1 MMSIQSK
8 RELLAAVAPRYR
20 TARGTDKQRILDE
33 FLASTGYHRKY
44 AIQLL
49 NHPPKARQRQKRRR
63 NRRYGPDVQYALV
76 KIWRVANCI
85 CAKRLVP
92 ALGEFIDA
100 LERHA
105 ELQLDPQVKSLL
117 LSMSVA
123 TAHRLLRSERHQR
136 RGLATTKPG
145 TLLKRSIPV
154 RTFADWDDARPGFLE
169 ADLVAHCGTSTSGEY
184 LHTLTLT
191 DVTTTWTVCLPLLN
205 RSQQAVKTAIDR
217 ARTRLPFPMLGL
229 DSDNGSEFIN
239 ANLLRYCR
247 QEQITF
253 TRSRP
258 YKKNDQAHVEQK
270 NGSIV
275 RQFVGYDR
283 YEGREAYQ
291 RLDALYLVLHPYVN
305 FFQPVMKL
313 VSKERVGN
321 KVKKQYDTAKTPY
334 QRTLESDQVS
344 DEVKQR
350 LRKEY
355 ESLNPAALLRTIESR
370 QDALWQHARVRF
382 TNETTNAAE

>member
-8 RELLAAVAPRYR
+8 RELLDAVAPRYR
-20 TARGTDKQRILDE
+20 TARGADKQRILDE
-33 FLASTGYHRKY
+33 FVASTGYHRKY

-49 NHPPKARQRQKRRR
+49 NHPVKTRRRQKRRR
-63 NRRYGPDVQYALV
+63 NRRYGPDVQYALI

-92 ALGEFIDA
+92 ALGEFIEA
-100 LERHA
+100 LERHG

-123 TAHRLLRSERHQR
+123 TAHRLLRAERHQQ
-136 RGLATTKPG
+136 RGLTTTKPG

-169 ADLVAHCGTSTSGEY
+169 ADLVAHCGMSASGEY
-184 LHTLTLT
+184 LNTLTLT
-191 DVTTTWTVCLPLLN
+191 DITTTWTVCLPLLN
-205 RSQQAVKTAIDR
+205 RSQRAVKTAIDR

-239 ANLLRYCR
+239 VHLLRYCQ

-275 RQFVGYDR
+275 REFVGYDR
-283 YEGREAYQ
+283 YEGHEANR
-291 RLDALYLVLHPYVN
+291 RLDALYMVLNLYVN

-321 KVKKQYDTAKTPY
+321 KVKKRYDTAKTPY

-382 TNETTNAAE
+382 LNETTNAAE

>member
-33 FLASTGYHRKY
+33 FVASTGYHRKY

-49 NHPPKARQRQKRRR
+49 NHPVKTRRRQKRRR
-63 NRRYGPDVQYALV
+63 NRRYGPDVQYALI

-92 ALGEFIDA
+92 ALGEFIEA
-100 LERHA
+100 LERHG

-123 TAHRLLRSERHQR
+123 TAHRLLRAERHQQ
-136 RGLATTKPG
+136 RGLTTTKPG

-169 ADLVAHCGTSTSGEY
+169 ADLVAHCGMSASGEY
-184 LHTLTLT
+184 LNTLTLT
-191 DVTTTWTVCLPLLN
+191 DITTTWTVCLPLLN
-205 RSQQAVKTAIDR
+205 RSQRAVKTAIDR

-239 ANLLRYCR
+239 VHLLRYCQ

-275 RQFVGYDR
+275 REFVGYDR
-283 YEGREAYQ
+283 YEGHEAYR
-291 RLDALYLVLHPYVN
+291 RLDALYMVLNLYVN

-321 KVKKQYDTAKTPY
+321 KVKKRYDTAKTPY

-382 TNETTNAAE
+382 LNETTNAAE

>member
-8 RELLAAVAPRYR
+8 RELLDAVAPRYR
-20 TARGTDKQRILDE
+20 TARGADKQRILDE
-33 FLASTGYHRKY
+33 FVASTGYHRKY

-49 NHPPKARQRQKRRR
+49 NHPVKTRRRQKRRR
-63 NRRYGPDVQYALV
+63 NRRYGPDVQYALI

-92 ALGEFIDA
+92 ALGEFIEA
-100 LERHA
+100 LERHG

-123 TAHRLLRSERHQR
+123 TAHRLLRAERHQQ
-136 RGLATTKPG
+136 RGLTTTKPG

-169 ADLVAHCGTSTSGEY
+169 ADLVAHCGMSASGEY

-191 DVTTTWTVCLPLLN
+191 DITTTWTVCLPLLN
-205 RSQQAVKTAIDR
+205 RSQRAVKTAIDR

-239 ANLLRYCR
+239 VHLLRYCQ

-275 RQFVGYDR
+275 REFVGYDR
-283 YEGREAYQ
+283 YEGHEAYR
-291 RLDALYLVLHPYVN
+291 RLDALYMVLNLYVN

-321 KVKKQYDTAKTPY
+321 KVKKRYDTAKTPY

-382 TNETTNAAE
+382 LNETTNAAE

>member
-1 MMSIQSK
+1 MMSIQSR

-33 FLASTGYHRKY
+33 FVASTGYHRKY

-49 NHPPKARQRQKRRR
+49 NHPLKARRRQKRRR

-85 CAKRLVP
+85 CAQRLVP

-100 LERHA
+100 LERHG

-123 TAHRLLRSERHQR
+123 TAHRLLRAERHQR

-169 ADLVAHCGTSTSGEY
+169 ADLVAHCGMSTSGEY
-184 LHTLTLT
+184 LNTLTLT
-191 DVTTTWTVCLPLLN
+191 DITTTWTVCLPLLN
-205 RSQQAVKTAIDR
+205 RSQRAVKNAIHR

-239 ANLLRYCR
+239 AHLLRYCQ

-283 YEGREAYQ
+283 YEGHEAYQ
-291 RLDALYLVLHPYVN
+291 RLDALYLVLNPYVN

-321 KVKKQYDTAKTPY
+321 KIKKQYDTAKTPY
-334 QRTLESDQVS
+334 QRILESDQVS

-370 QDALWQHARVRF
+370 QDALWQHAKVRF
-382 TNETTNAAE
+382 LNETTNAAE

>member
-33 FLASTGYHRKY
+33 FVASTGYHRKY

-49 NHPPKARQRQKRRR
+49 NHPLKARQRQKRRR
-63 NRRYGPDVQYALV
+63 NRRYGPDVQYALI

-92 ALGEFIDA
+92 ALGEFIEA
-100 LERHA
+100 LERHG

-123 TAHRLLRSERHQR
+123 TAHRLLRAERHQQ
-136 RGLATTKPG
+136 RGLTTTKPG

-169 ADLVAHCGTSTSGEY
+169 ADLVAHCGMSASGEY
-184 LHTLTLT
+184 LNTLTLT
-191 DVTTTWTVCLPLLN
+191 DITTTWTVCLPLLN
-205 RSQQAVKTAIDR
+205 RSQRAVKTAIDR

-239 ANLLRYCR
+239 VHLLRYCQ

-275 RQFVGYDR
+275 REFVGYDR
-283 YEGREAYQ
+283 YEGHEAYR
-291 RLDALYLVLHPYVN
+291 RLDALYMVLNLYVN

-321 KVKKQYDTAKTPY
+321 KVKKRYDTAKTPY

-382 TNETTNAAE
+382 LNETTNAAE

>member
-8 RELLAAVAPRYR
+8 RELLDAVAPRYR
-20 TARGTDKQRILDE
+20 TARGADKQRILDE
-33 FLASTGYHRKY
+33 FVASTGYHRKY

-49 NHPPKARQRQKRRR
+49 NHPVKTRRRQKRRR
-63 NRRYGPDVQYALV
+63 NRRYGPDVQYALI

-92 ALGEFIDA
+92 ALGEFIEA
-100 LERHA
+100 LERHG

-123 TAHRLLRSERHQR
+123 TAHRLLRAERHQQ
-136 RGLATTKPG
+136 RGLTTTKPG
-145 TLLKRSIPV
+145 PLLKRSIPV

-169 ADLVAHCGTSTSGEY
+169 ADLVAHCGMSASGEY
-184 LHTLTLT
+184 LNTLTLT
-191 DVTTTWTVCLPLLN
+191 DITTTWTVCLPLLN
-205 RSQQAVKTAIDR
+205 RSQRAVKTAIDR

-239 ANLLRYCR
+239 VHLLRYCQ

-275 RQFVGYDR
+275 REFVGYDR
-283 YEGREAYQ
+283 YEGHEAYR
-291 RLDALYLVLHPYVN
+291 RLDALYMVLNLYVN

-321 KVKKQYDTAKTPY
+321 KVKKRYDTAKTPY

-382 TNETTNAAE
+382 LNETTNAAE

>member
-8 RELLAAVAPRYR
+8 RELLDAVAPRYR
-20 TARGTDKQRILDE
+20 TARGADKQRILDE
-33 FLASTGYHRKY
+33 FVASTGYHRKY

-49 NHPPKARQRQKRRR
+49 NHPVKTRRRQKRRR
-63 NRRYGPDVQYALV
+63 NRRYGPDVQYALI

-92 ALGEFIDA
+92 ALGEFIEA
-100 LERHA
+100 LERHG

-123 TAHRLLRSERHQR
+123 TAHRLLRAERHQQ
-136 RGLATTKPG
+136 RGLTTTKPG

-169 ADLVAHCGTSTSGEY
+169 ADLVAHCGMSASGEY
-184 LHTLTLT
+184 LNTLTLT
-191 DVTTTWTVCLPLLN
+191 DITTTWTVCLPLLN
-205 RSQQAVKTAIDR
+205 RSQRAVKTAIDR

-239 ANLLRYCR
+239 VHLLRYCQ

-275 RQFVGYDR
+275 REFVGYDR
-283 YEGREAYQ
+283 YEGHEAYR
-291 RLDALYLVLHPYVN
+291 RLDALYMVLNLYVN

-321 KVKKQYDTAKTPY
+321 KVKKRYDTAKTPY

-382 TNETTNAAE
+382 LNETTNAAE